1 MRPPKRSRVL
11 ASIELRDCSVRLGRH
26 WALRDVSF
34 QLRRGE
40 RCLLLGPNGA
50 GKTVLL
56 KLLRGDL
63 WPTPTGR
70 ESRRYVFADGQ
81 ADTQPLDAFDRIAYL
96 GPEKQDRYERHDST
110 LTVAQVVL
118 TGFDDSDFPLRP
130 ATASQRRR
138 IDTMLER
145 VGLRGVATRR
155 LLTLSYGQRRR
166 ALLARALVRR
176 PDVLLLDEALNGLDA
191 SGRRAFLRALRR
203 ALPVHAAW
211 VLTSHRR
218 ADARE
223 VDATRLAT
231 MANGRLEQAEPV
243 ALRCDA
249 RSGSVTPISRAAAS
263 HSDARPPRGRRLL
276 FRLER
281 AAVYREGRPVIGTFD
296 WTLVE
301 GEHWYVRGANGS
313 GKSTLV
319 TLVYGDLWPA
329 HGATLERRWSA
340 VEDWKRRVG
349 LVSPELQARY
359 VATGCTVRDIVASG
373 LHDSIGLNDVATAS
387 ESRRVGRELARWGLR
402 ELADRCAR
410 ELSYGQLRLVLV
422 ARAFVRRR
430 RVYLLDEP
438 FDGLD
443 AEARDRL
450 RARLDTAVTD
460 AGATLVLASHHVD
473 DVPDYVR
480 RELTLR
486 RGRAPLAAVRPAGLP
501 RRRSRRRP

>member
-1 MRPPKRSRVL
+1 
-11 ASIELRDCSVRLGRH
+11 
-26 WALRDVSF
+26 
-34 QLRRGE
+34 
-40 RCLLLGPNGA
+40 
-50 GKTVLL
+50 
-56 KLLRGDL
+56 
-63 WPTPTGR
+63 
-70 ESRRYVFADGQ
+70 
-81 ADTQPLDAFDRIAYL
+81 
-96 GPEKQDRYERHDST
+96 
-110 LTVAQVVL
+110 
-118 TGFDDSDFPLRP
+118 
-130 ATASQRRR
+130 
-138 IDTMLER
+138 
-145 VGLRGVATRR
+145 
-155 LLTLSYGQRRR
+155 
-166 ALLARALVRR
+166 
-176 PDVLLLDEALNGLDA
+176 
-191 SGRRAFLRALRR
+191 
-203 ALPVHAAW
+203 

-249 RSGSVTPISRAAAS
+249 RSGGATPIGRAAAS

-373 LHDSIGLNDVATAS
+373 LHDSIGLNNVATAS

-402 ELADRCAR
+402 ELTDRCAR
-410 ELSYGQLRLVLV
+410 ELSYGQLRLVLL